1 MKVYIVFQGSSYPY
15 ANGDIIGVCLNEKDA
30 KDIELAAKSSEAF
43 IEEHE
48 LIE

>member
-1 MKVYIVFQGSSYPY
+1 MKVYIVFQGSSYPE
-15 ANGDIIGVCLNEKDA
+15 ATGNIIGVCVHKEDA
-30 KDIELAAKSSEAF
+30 EDIERAAKSSEAF

>member
-1 MKVYIVFQGSSYPY
+1 MKVYIVFTGSSYPY
-15 ANGDIIGVCLNEKDA
+15 ASGDILGVFSNKKDA
-30 KDIELAAKSSEAF
+30 EDTNIETKNDESF